1 MAFFL
6 FGKKKRSSRK
16 PRKASKPPAALL
28 RKCRKFKIKT
38 TKKVGKSRVY
48 RSASLLKKLLKK
60 KMKKAKKAKKVHRK
74 SKRSHRKYN
83 RRGFSFGSSMFT
95 NAGPANYGYN
105 QPVVQTPGIMSQSS
119 QMVTANS
126 NPSRP
131 MEMQLAPGE
140 LPVYGVGRPFFTETV
155 PTQVP
160 PQWDFLG
167 QPDGSMF
174 AVGSPIVG
182 YRSPAF
188 GLTRTQFFK
197 RLKKPKKAKK
207 VKKTKRPTKKKNETL
222 AHYKNRLR
230 VYKKKKVMY
239 KKIKNLRNTSMDYD
253 ERESRI
259 KNILNNPKYYY

>member
-6 FGKKKRSSRK
+6 FGKKKRRSRK

-188 GLTRTQFFK
+188 GRK
-197 RLKKPKKAKK
+197 SN
-207 VKKTKRPTKKKNETL
+207 RPTKRKNETL

-239 KKIKNLRNTSMDYD
+239 KKIKKLRNASMDYD